1 MRLCRYEY
9 NGAVAIGFY
18 GEQSIVPLHAAA
30 VSLGVE
36 VSECDRITTFLP
48 GGSARESVVAVQDA
62 LADAGES
69 LVGELGIATESVQV
83 KVPVPDPSKLLLLAG
98 NYSKH
103 IEEGG
108 GQAAERDSTFPYVFM
123 KPPATTLNDPGNP
136 VRIPEVS
143 PDHIDWELELGVI
156 IGKVCRGVSE
166 THA

>member
-62 LADAGES
+62 LAVWFEALEVVGAG
-69 LVGELGIATESVQV
+69 
-83 KVPVPDPSKLLLLAG
+83 
-98 NYSKH
+98 
-103 IEEGG
+103 
-108 GQAAERDSTFPYVFM
+108 
-123 KPPATTLNDPGNP
+123 
-136 VRIPEVS
+136 
-143 PDHIDWELELGVI
+143 
-156 IGKVCRGVSE
+156 GKV
-166 THA
+166 A